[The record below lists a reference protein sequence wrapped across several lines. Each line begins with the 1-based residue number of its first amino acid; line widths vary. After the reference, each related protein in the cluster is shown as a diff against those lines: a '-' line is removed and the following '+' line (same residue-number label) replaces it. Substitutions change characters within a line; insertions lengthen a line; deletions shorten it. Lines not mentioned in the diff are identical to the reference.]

1 MATHNQTGQEG
12 EAVAAAWLR
21 GRGYVLLHQNWRF
34 KHWEL
39 DIVAEKGGVLHLVE
53 VKTLRSNRFGYP
65 EQQVGHKKRQSLAK
79 AAEQYLLQYPQ
90 WQRIQFDVLSIT
102 LVPGQA
108 PQCYLVED
116 IS

>member
-1 MATHNQTGQEG
+1 MATHLQTGQEG
-12 EAVAAAWLR
+12 EALAAAWLQQE
-21 GRGYVLLHQNWRF
+21 GYVLLHQNWRF

-102 LVPGQA
+102 LVTGQA
-108 PQCYLVED
+108 PQFYLLED